1 MTTGAGGRQGHPPAA
16 RRSWWPWALA
26 LLVLALD
33 QFSKAWAL
41 QQLQPG
47 QVSPLLPG
55 LLQLRRVGNSGAAF
69 SLLSG
74 NSLGL
79 GLVSAAVALAVAGWM
94 VLRPPQGRWLKLAA
108 ALVLAGALGNGLD
121 RWRSG
126 SVVDFL
132 ELVPIQF
139 PIFNI
144 ADVAINVA
152 VACFLLDSWPG
163 RQPRHPHPD

>member
-1 MTTGAGGRQGHPPAA
+1 MSGPGGRQGQPPAP
-16 RRSWWPWALA
+16 RRSWWPWALS
-26 LLVLALD
+26 LGVVALD
-33 QFSKAWAL
+33 QLSKAWAL
-41 QQLQPG
+41 QQLPPG

-79 GLVSAAVALAVAGWM
+79 GLVSAVVALAVAGWM
-94 VLRPPQGRWLKLAA
+94 VLRPPQGRWLKPAV

-139 PIFNI
+139 PIFNL

-152 VACFLLDSWPG
+152 IVCFLIDSWPR
-163 RQPRHPHPD
+163 RQPPRTPPPL